1 MGRLVVCWL
10 SRFFCLIT
18 KLLKICERT
27 HKSSINIRLAAAKAF
42 HLRNSIR
49 RVQLVYFHSRVW
61 HTICHSPKRVYFTA
75 QECEENE
82 GGMCNVFKYIN
93 EFFQAISSISEVFLR
108 ILYNKSTYDCLNLK
122 HKTPLSYKKSKTR
135 VF

>member
-1 MGRLVVCWL
+1 MGFYFFYKKTQIDL
-10 SRFFCLIT
+10 S
-18 KLLKICERT
+18 
-27 HKSSINIRLAAAKAF
+27 HGGMYDWW
-42 HLRNSIR
+42 